1 MRVDAGLAAPDDQ
14 PGAGQLDYRIF
25 RRFVGYVRPHWR
37 HLTLALVL
45 LAVLSVVQVVQPWL
59 VKEAID
65 GPIRAGDLLELRLW
79 VIAYVATLIAEAILR
94 YLQIVAL
101 QGTGQRVLRDLRT
114 EVFAH
119 ITERPMAFFDRNP
132 VGRLI
137 TRVTSDVEAL
147 NELFNQGVMAV
158 LGDLFKMVLI
168 AAVMLYMA
176 PALSLVAFGAVPLLL
191 ALTFF
196 FRARIRKVSRRV
208 RLLLS
213 RLNVFLAESLAGM
226 EVTQLFAREEREL
239 RRFREASRT
248 YRDAEL
254 RGVAL
259 ESLFS
264 ALVEYAGVLLTAGLL
279 WFAGGRILAG
289 AMTFG
294 ALVAFIDYMRRFFEP
309 LRDLSTKYA
318 VLQTAMASAERV
330 FAVLDD
336 QCALPQEKRVTPREP
351 LRGRVEFDHVSFAY
365 RPEEPVIRDI
375 SFVLEAGER
384 VAIVGAT
391 GSGKSTLI
399 RLLARLYDVDRGAIR
414 IDGIDIRDLDPA
426 TVRAALGVVTQEVF
440 LFTGNIG
447 DNIALGAPLED
458 PDPASAAAR
467 AAELVGLNRFLE
479 ERPGGM
485 EAPVWES
492 GANLSAGERQ
502 LITFARALARDPR
515 ILILDEATAS
525 VDPATEQSIQVAIH
539 ELLAGRTAI
548 VVAHRLSTVR
558 EVDRI
563 LVLHHGALVEIGT
576 HDELIAAGGIYHRLH
591 RLHFNDGDRNAGAES
606 RPSAAGADAASAP
619 TSDSAS
625 APGRGI
631 QP

>member
-1 MRVDAGLAAPDDQ
+1 MRINAGLAAPDDQ
-14 PGAGQLDYRIF
+14 PGTGRLDYRLF

-37 HLTLALVL
+37 RLAVALTLLAL
-45 LAVLSVVQVVQPWL
+45 LSVVQVVQPWL

-65 GPIRAGDLLELRLW
+65 GPIRGGDLLALRIW
-79 VIAYVATLIAEAILR
+79 VIAYLATLIAEAILR
-94 YLQIVAL
+94 YAQIVAL
-101 QGTGQRVLRDLRT
+101 EGAGQRVLRDLRA
-114 EVFAH
+114 EVFGH

-137 TRVTSDVEAL
+137 TRVTSDVETL
-147 NELFNQGVMAV
+147 NELFNQGVVAV
-158 LGDLFKMVLI
+158 LGDLLKMVLI
-168 AAVMLYMA
+168 AGVMLYMA

-191 ALTFF
+191 TLTFF
-196 FRARIRKVSRRV
+196 FRARIRRISRRV

-226 EVTQLFAREEREL
+226 EVTQLFAREAREL
-239 RRFREASRT
+239 RLFRDASRV

-254 RGVAL
+254 RGVFF
-259 ESLFS
+259 ESVFS
-264 ALVEYAGVLLTAGLL
+264 ALVEYAGILLTAGLL
-279 WFAGGRILAG
+279 WFAGGRILSG

-336 QCALPQEKRVTPREP
+336 DCALPQEQRITPAAP
-351 LRGRVEFDHVSFAY
+351 LRGRVEFDHVSFSY
-365 RPEEPVIRDI
+365 RPREPVIRDV

-399 RLLARLYDVDRGAIR
+399 RLLARLYDVEQGTIR
-414 IDGIDIRDLDPA
+414 IDGIDIRHLDPA
-426 TVRAALGVVTQEVF
+426 VVRATLGVVTQDVF
-440 LFTGNIG
+440 LFTGEIG
-447 DNIALGAPLED
+447 DNIALGAPLTD
-458 PDPASAAAR
+458 PDPMASARR
-467 AAELVGLNRFLE
+467 AAELVGLNDFLQR
-479 ERPGGM
+479 RPGGM
-485 EAPVWES
+485 QAPVWES

-525 VDPATEQSIQVAIH
+525 VDPATEHSIQEAIH

-563 LVLHHGALVEIGT
+563 LVLHRGALVEVGS
-576 HDELIAAGGIYHRLH
+576 HEELLSSGGIYARLH
-591 RLHFNDGDRNAGAES
+591 RLHFNV
-606 RPSAAGADAASAP
+606 AAG
-619 TSDSAS
+619 TH
-625 APGRGI
+625 GGTV
-631 QP
+631 Q